1 VLSAAASL
9 RRVCDVRRDERQ
21 GLAVYRF
28 ESLPDGVEAFVST
41 RRGGLS
47 SPPYESL
54 NLGLRVGD
62 DPEKVVENRRL
73 LLREFGME
81 LERSVWCKQIHADG
95 VVVVDAEDAGR
106 GSTEEDSIVE
116 DADALVTDTPGLS
129 LCVTL
134 ADCVPVVIFDPER
147 GVVGLAH
154 AGWGGT
160 VSRISSRTVEV
171 MRERFGCDP
180 ATIFAAIG
188 PSIGPA
194 GYEVGEDVIERA
206 RAGYGERAAEI
217 LAPAPDGKAFFDLWT
232 ANRIDLE
239 EADVDAA
246 RIEVSGIAGN
256 EHLDEFYSHRHEG
269 PETGRFI
276 TAVTLSS

>member
-1 VLSAAASL
+1 MH
-9 RRVCDVRRDERQ
+9 RDQRQ
-21 GLAVYRF
+21 DLLVYRF
-28 ESLPDGVEAFVST
+28 DTLPEGVEAFVST
-41 RRGGLS
+41 RLGGVS
-47 SPPYESL
+47 APPYSSL

-62 DPEKVVENRRL
+62 DPEDVVENRRL
-73 LLREFGME
+73 LFRELGLS
-81 LERSVWCKQIHADG
+81 LERSVWCKQVHADG
-95 VVVVDAEDAGR
+95 VVVVGAEDAGR

-134 ADCVPVVIFDPER
+134 ADCVPVLIVDRER

-180 ATIFAAIG
+180 AALVAAIG
-188 PSIGPA
+188 PSIGAA

-206 RAGYGERAAEI
+206 RSGYGERAAEI
-217 LAPAPDGKAFFDLWT
+217 LEPSSDGKAFFDLWA

-239 EADVDAA
+239 AA
-246 RIEVSGIAGN
+246 GVSGERIEVSGIASD

-269 PETGRFI
+269 GRTGRFI
-276 TAVTLSS
+276 TAVTLRP